1 MEKRASKVRGFPEC
15 PACLSTGFKGLD
27 YAIGG
32 LRAGSITCFGST
44 PCRCREFVLCELA
57 LRAAE
62 SEINVL
68 LLSLEQT
75 SQRAENVFLALRS
88 GVDPGRIA
96 AHSFRKSSTE
106 AALGF
111 DEHCAELTEAQL
123 KRVRLAREH
132 LSDLPLKIVDSPLQT
147 LDDVR
152 LSAENMRAGIGP
164 EADMLVIINY
174 PKLMPD
180 YFDIYH
186 RVGGAGSAGKDP
198 SDTVRAI
205 WDLKSESARLSFE
218 LRAISLD
225 CNAPVVTSDWVSR
238 RSRYHD
244 LSTAEDYDFSY
255 GRVWGAFFVDQDC
268 DVLVSL
274 DEVVSYESDA
284 VVDVKMR
291 ILKNSYGGLLPVTI
305 ELPAPFLETEQIGC
319 TIQGY
324 GMLQ

>member
-1 MEKRASKVRGFPEC
+1 MEKRMSKVRGFPEH

-32 LRAGSITCFGST
+32 LRAGSITCFGSA

-62 SEINVL
+62 SGINVL
-68 LLSLEQT
+68 FLSLEQR
-75 SQRAENVFLALRS
+75 SQRVENVFLALRS
-88 GVDPGRIA
+88 GVDPGGIA
-96 AHSFRKSSTE
+96 AYSLRKPSTE
-106 AALGF
+106 AAFGF
-111 DEHCAELTEAQL
+111 DEHCAEPTEAQL
-123 KRVRLAREH
+123 KRMRLAREH
-132 LSDLPLKIVDSPLQT
+132 MSDLPLKITDSPVQT

-152 LSAENMRAGIGP
+152 LSAENMRVGIGP
-164 EADMLVIINY
+164 EADMLVVINY
-174 PKLMPD
+174 LKLIPD
-180 YFDIYH
+180 YFDVYFD
-186 RVGGAGSAGKDP
+186 VGGMGSVGKDP
-198 SDTVRAI
+198 SDTTRRI
-205 WDLKSESARLSFE
+205 WDLKSEFARLSFE
-218 LRAISLD
+218 LRAISLG

-244 LSTAEDYDFSY
+244 LSTVEDYDFSY
-255 GRVWGAFFVDQDC
+255 GLVKGAFFVDQDC

-324 GMLQ
+324 GML